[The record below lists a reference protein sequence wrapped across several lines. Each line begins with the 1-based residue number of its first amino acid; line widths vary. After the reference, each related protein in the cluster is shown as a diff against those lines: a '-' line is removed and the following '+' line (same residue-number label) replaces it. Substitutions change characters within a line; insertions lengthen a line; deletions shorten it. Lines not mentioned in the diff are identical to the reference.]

1 MATNSVSGFIHR
13 SPRKAGMTVFFTLLF
28 LCLIQFFI
36 FPAQAAELLKIQTN
50 SNSETIIINAKNLK
64 EYKVF
69 TVPDPDR
76 LVVDIPQV
84 AAKNQ
89 VSLADDY
96 DGKIIKSARFGQF
109 DKKTSRFV
117 FDLNTK
123 ISVVSK
129 KAESGSLQVE
139 ISQAGSDKRSAV
151 SKKEVSSH
159 ILTTKN
165 LKPKAQSLK
174 PSTANYKTLKP
185 PSQIPTIAIDAGHGG
200 VDSGAIGEGGT
211 YEKDIVLQ
219 YAKVLREKLMKSG
232 KYRVILTRDSDIFI
246 PLRGRVAIARKAGAN
261 LFVSIHADSAD
272 DGAARGLSVYTVSE
286 TASDKEA
293 EALAARENKS
303 DIIGGM
309 DLSDERPEVADIL
322 ISLAQRATKNSSA
335 FFADLLVIALDDRVH
350 LLPNPHRFAGFAV
363 LKAPDIPSVLV
374 EVGFISHP
382 KQEKELKSES
392 YRDKVTSG
400 IVAGIDN
407 YFAKK
412 NSGQVGGV

>member
-1 MATNSVSGFIHR
+1 MKIINYFI
-13 SPRKAGMTVFFTLLF
+13 FLL
-28 LCLIQFFI
+28 LSFFI
-36 FPAQAAELLKIQTN
+36 FSVVPAQAVELLKIQTN
-50 SNSETIIINAKNLK
+50 SDSETIIINAKNLDR
-64 EYKVF
+64 YKVF
-69 TVPDPDR
+69 TVPEPDR
-76 LVVDIPQV
+76 LVIDIPQV
-84 AAKNQ
+84 AGKNN

-117 FDLNTK
+117 FDLNTQVK
-123 ISVVSK
+123 VLSK
-129 KAESGSLQVE
+129 KAESGSLHVE
-139 ISQAGSDKRSAV
+139 ISSEVRGQRSEV
-151 SKKEVSSH
+151 SKKEVGNH

-174 PSTANYKTLKP
+174 PPTTNPKTPKP
-185 PSQIPTIAIDAGHGG
+185 TPQIPTIAIDAGHGG
-200 VDSGAIGEGGT
+200 VDSGAVGEGGT

-272 DGAARGLSVYTVSE
+272 DGSARGLSVYTVSE

-335 FFADLLVIALDDRVH
+335 FFADLLVLALGDRVH
-350 LLPNPHRFAGFAV
+350 LLPNTHRFAGFAV

-400 IVAGIDN
+400 IAAGIDN